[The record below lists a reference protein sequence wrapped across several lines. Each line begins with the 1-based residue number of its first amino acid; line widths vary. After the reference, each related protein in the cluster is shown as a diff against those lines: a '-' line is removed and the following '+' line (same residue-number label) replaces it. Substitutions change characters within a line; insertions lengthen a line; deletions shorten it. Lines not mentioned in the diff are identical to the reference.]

1 MKKFCVFT
9 LILIQHSF
17 LFSQTNQELKLPG
30 LISAVEVLRDNW
42 GVNHIYAKNE
52 HDLFFAQGYCAAKDR
67 LFQFEIWR
75 RQATG
80 TVAEILGEREL
91 KRDIGTRL
99 FKYRGDIKKELKH
112 YHPRGESIINAYV
125 QGVNAY
131 INFINQFPEKLP
143 IEFKLLQIQPQT
155 WTPEVVISRHQGL
168 LGNITQELNLA
179 RAVNKVGEEKVKNIV
194 WFHPKNPNLK
204 MDSTINKDLLNQ
216 DILGLY
222 NAYRKDVEFKK
233 SDFGEKEAVNLLS
246 FSEIKKQPEP
256 DLFLQSQE
264 MEGSN
269 NWIISG
275 TKTSSG
281 FPMLA
286 NDPHRKIAVPSLR
299 YIVHLVAPGWNV
311 IGGGEPEIPGVS
323 IGHNE
328 KGAWGLTIF
337 ETDGEDFYVYDL
349 NPKNLKQYWH
359 KGKWVDMKIIQDSI
373 PVKNSNTQKVSYAY
387 TIHGPVTLI
396 DSANHK
402 AYAIRAA
409 WMEPGGAPYLAS
421 LRIDQATNWEEF
433 REACSYSHIPGENMI
448 WADKKGNIGWQ
459 AVGIIPIRKKFSG
472 YVPIPGDGR
481 FEWEGFLPI
490 KERPSIL
497 NPAKGF
503 FATANQHVT
512 PETYSH
518 WNAIGYT
525 WADPFRG
532 DRINQILSD
541 KKNISME
548 EMGSLQT
555 DYYSIPASEITP
567 MLKNISFAD
576 SLTNHAKNIIT
587 NWNYVLDKNS
597 IAAGIYVMWEKQI
610 ASAMAEKFIP
620 KEVNSLITFQLTKII
635 QYLKNP
641 TNFFG
646 LNGIQERDELLFNTF
661 ILAVKNLKLKLGSST
676 EQWIYGQPKYKHI
689 SFEHQL
695 SAFVSPELKNK
706 LNIGPLPRG
715 GNGSTPGSTGSADN
729 QQTGA
734 SFRLLIDTK
743 NWDDAKMIN
752 TPGQSGD
759 PDSPFYR
766 NLFNDWAN
774 DKYFPALYSK
784 DKINA
789 NTVERIELKPTLK
802 K

>member
-1 MKKFCVFT
+1 MKKCCVFT
-9 LILIQHSF
+9 LILIQHSL

-30 LISAVEVLRDNW
+30 LISTVEVLRDKW

-99 FKYRGDIKKELKH
+99 FKYRGDIKKELQH
-112 YHPRGESIINAYV
+112 YHARGESIINAYV
-125 QGVNAY
+125 QGVNTY
-131 INFINQFPEKLP
+131 INLINQHPENLP
-143 IEFKLLQIQPQT
+143 IEFKLLHIQPKT

-179 RAVNKVGEEKVKNIV
+179 RAVNKIGEEKVKNIV

-216 DILGLY
+216 DILGIY

-246 FSEIKKQPEP
+246 FNVIKKQPEP

-275 TKTSSG
+275 AKTSSG

-337 ETDGEDFYVYDL
+337 ETDGEDLYVYDL
-349 NPKNLKQYWH
+349 NPKNLNQYWH
-359 KGKWVDMKIIQDSI
+359 KGKWVNMKIIQDSI
-373 PVKNSNTQKVSYAY
+373 RVKNSSTQKVSYAY

-459 AVGIIPIRKKFSG
+459 AVGIVPIRKNFSG
-472 YVPIPGDGR
+472 YVPVPGDGR
-481 FEWEGFLPI
+481 FEWDGFLPI
-490 KERPSIL
+490 KERPYVL
-497 NPAKGF
+497 NPPKGF

-532 DRINQILSD
+532 DRINQVLAN

-548 EMGSLQT
+548 EMGALQT
-555 DYYSIPASEITP
+555 DYYSIPASELTP

-576 SLTNHAKNIIT
+576 SLTNHAKSILT
-587 NWNYVLDKNS
+587 NWNYMLDKNS

-610 ASAMAEKFIP
+610 ASAMVEKFIP
-620 KEVNSLITFQLTKII
+620 KEVNSLITFQLTSII

-641 TNFFG
+641 TNYFG
-646 LNGIQERDELLFNTF
+646 SNGIKERDEFLSNTF
-661 ILAVKNLKLKLGSST
+661 IIAIKNLKLKLGSAS
-676 EQWIYGQPKYKHI
+676 EQWVYGQPKYKHI

-695 SAFVSPELKNK
+695 SAFVGPELKNK

-774 DKYFPALYSK
+774 DKYFPAFYSR

-789 NTVERIELKPTLK
+789 NTVERIELTPSVK